1 MREAS
6 FKAGGAPLSGR
17 RPALWLAPFA
27 LVFAFL
33 LWETRDQTLYAD
45 EWYFFT
51 HAAGFDPGWVLQPDQ
66 GNLVFGATLVYK
78 AVLTVGGGHDHLWL
92 RLAWIGLDLLC
103 SGLFFAL
110 MRKRVGD
117 FAAYVPALILAVF
130 GASWEMFG
138 GSLGINVLTS
148 VAAGLGALLAFERDS
163 RRGDVLGCAL
173 LTFSVIAHST
183 GLAILAGTIAAVL
196 GRADRLRRIWIVAVP
211 LLVYAPWWLWARK
224 FDQSSIT
231 LETLSS
237 APAGV
242 VSLFASASAS
252 MAGAFRFPGAQEPGT
267 PDLVIIVNHEPGLML
282 GALLAVA
289 VGWRLSRLQSFEW
302 RFVPPI
308 VTLAVYWAS
317 IALVSPAREPGT
329 GRYQYASAIFILLIL
344 AELWRGWRP
353 SRWAIGAIDAVAAI
367 SVVPNAINLHYAAAF
382 MRHVGIQDR
391 AKVTILDHLRDRVPA
406 DTIVEPFPGTIERDM
421 ALPAGH
427 YFKGADAFGSPGYEL
442 DELPAADPDARLA
455 ADQELVYLLDVHV
468 ESAESGP
475 GEGCTV
481 VPPGAIGTGGG
492 TEAGPGGFAFKLPE
506 GAETKLGVRRFGD
519 DFYRLEEAIGGG
531 WYRVAIPADG
541 IQPPWHAEFESSA
554 SVMVCPEPGSAG

>member
-6 FKAGGAPLSGR
+6 FTAGGTSLRGR
-17 RPALWLAPFA
+17 RLALWLAPFA

-45 EWYFFT
+45 EWYFFA

-66 GNLVFGATLVYK
+66 GNMVFGATLVYK
-78 AVLTVGGGHDHLWL
+78 LVLTVGGAHDHLWL

-103 SGLFFAL
+103 SALFFAL

-117 FAAYVPALILAVF
+117 FAAYVPALVLAVF

-148 VAAGLGALLAFERDS
+148 VAAGLGALLAFERDG
-163 RRGDVLGCAL
+163 RRGDALGCAL

-196 GRADRLRRIWIVAVP
+196 GRPDRMRRIWVVAVP
-211 LLVYAPWWLWARK
+211 LGLYACWWVWARK
-224 FDQSSIT
+224 FGQSSVT
-231 LETLSS
+231 LETISA
-237 APAGV
+237 APAAV
-242 VSLFASASAS
+242 VSLFASAVAS

-267 PDLVIIVNHEPGLML
+267 PDLVIVVNHEPGLML

-289 VGWRLSRLQSFEW
+289 VGWRLTRLPSFEW
-302 RFVPPI
+302 RFVPPL

-329 GRYQYASAIFILLIL
+329 GRYQYASAIFILLIA

-353 SRWAIGAIDAVAAI
+353 SRGGIAAIAAIGAISI
-367 SVVPNAINLHYAAAF
+367 VPNAINLHYAAAF
-382 MRHVGIQDR
+382 MRHVGVQDR
-391 AKVTILDHLRDRVPA
+391 AKVTILDSLRDRVPA
-406 DTIVEPFPGTIERDM
+406 ETIVEPFPGTIERDM
-421 ALPAGH
+421 AHPASD
-427 YFKGADAFGSPGYEL
+427 YFKGFDAFGSPGYEL
-442 DELPAADPDARLA
+442 EELPTADPDARLA

-475 GEGCTV
+475 EGDCTV
-481 VPPGAIGTGGG
+481 VPPGTIGPGGG
-492 TEAGPGGFAFKLPE
+492 TEVGPGGFAFELPD
-506 GAETKLGVRRFGD
+506 GGRAKLGVRRFGD

-531 WYRVAIPADG
+531 WYRVPIPADEIG
-541 IQPPWHAEFESSA
+541 LPWYAAFESSTP
-554 SVMVCPEPGSAG
+554 VTVCPRLGSAG